1 MILDYAYNKTKR
13 VLSVSYTKD
22 NGMKDIMNFN
32 VDRFKTYYSTP
43 NGKYMNWDGSR
54 CDVKWTDTPD
64 KFDLKTYMEEM
75 KPEYKSKLTGKVS
88 PKLYTSF

>member
-32 VDRFKTYYSTP
+32 VDRFK
-43 NGKYMNWDGSR
+43 R
-54 CDVKWTDTPD
+54 
-64 KFDLKTYMEEM
+64 
-75 KPEYKSKLTGKVS
+75 
-88 PKLYTSF
+88 